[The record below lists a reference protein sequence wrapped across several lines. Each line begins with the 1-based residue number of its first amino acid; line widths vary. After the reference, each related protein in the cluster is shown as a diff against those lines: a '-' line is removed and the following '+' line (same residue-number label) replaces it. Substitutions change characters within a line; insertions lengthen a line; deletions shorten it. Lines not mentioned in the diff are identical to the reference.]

1 MRNGKKVPH
10 FFPNTVP
17 APEEELLG
25 TPGSSPV
32 LQEADG
38 CRFTQIPSGRKTASF
53 FCPNHRRISR
63 RRIAACVFIESPR
76 SLSASGETSVT
87 GAGGTCPGAEKP
99 RRASSPTPV
108 NTEKRFP
115 GSHRRLSS
123 EAMRQ
128 QTLLPRNRR
137 YGNKNGKCPGF
148 LKGRQPLPPRHR
160 FRKFAWPRKKPS
172 LSPASLSGAL
182 YLGLYKNA

>member
-1 MRNGKKVPH
+1 MRNGKRYRT
-10 FFPNTVP
+10 FF
-17 APEEELLG
+17 
-25 TPGSSPV
+25 
-32 LQEADG
+32 
-38 CRFTQIPSGRKTASF
+38 QIPFPLRKRNCWERPDHLPFFRKRTDAVLHKYPPAEKPLLSSVRTIAGYRAGASPPAF
-53 FCPNHRRISR
+53 
-63 RRIAACVFIESPR
+63 FIESPR
-76 SLSASGETSVT
+76 SLPASGETSVT

-115 GSHRRLSS
+115 GSHRHLSS

>member
-63 RRIAACVFIESPR
+63 RRIAACVF
-76 SLSASGETSVT
+76 
-87 GAGGTCPGAEKP
+87 
-99 RRASSPTPV
+99 
-108 NTEKRFP
+108 
-115 GSHRRLSS
+115 
-123 EAMRQ
+123 
-128 QTLLPRNRR
+128 
-137 YGNKNGKCPGF
+137 Y
-148 LKGRQPLPPRHR
+148 
-160 FRKFAWPRKKPS
+160 
-172 LSPASLSGAL
+172 
-182 YLGLYKNA
+182 